1 MGKNTNRVV
10 YEQTKMHMKKPSKSM
25 KDITENL
32 REQQELT
39 EKFSELMKN
48 IKEDLREQQEQNDN
62 SYSKNKK
69 DMTKYIEAP
78 RDIQPREEIQK
89 VLGKC
94 FESRMSHKY
103 SEFEVIESRGIST
116 SSNGKVAMREGV
128 KFFIKQL
135 DHESAQAFITEV
147 IAGPLY
153 RLTLFGK
160 SPKIWLIDD
169 DQGQVYLGS
178 EFLPNFNTF
187 ADLFK
192 KAVTSSEINPK
203 NCLEE
208 QIQHK
213 FKRELQ
219 KSAGS
224 SRQFAKLLAA
234 CLIFREFDF
243 NLGNFGI
250 IEMNDPDIAEKKWAK
265 VDHGL
270 SFEYKYLNSCLYK
283 SDCLEILKFYLQD
296 RKQCKNQTLDNLVK
310 EILKELANYD
320 ELSEELDNMCRFLEE
335 SKALIEQLID
345 KQIKDLIKILGHTHY
360 NIEFTICKDTF
371 VYDNE
376 KHIFVNLNDTEQ
388 YKCVAD
394 QGNKFNQCF
403 KEMLYDQVKKAKD
416 FSSIKDNDLGGKL
429 GEVQSISHSQSLR
442 SLHFS
447 GSDFEVISISQC
459 RSMYPGSELSEV
471 QPISH
476 SQSLNSLHSSNSDF
490 EVISTSQC
498 R

>member
-1 MGKNTNRVV
+1 MGKNTNLVV
-10 YEQTKMHMKKPSKSM
+10 SEQTKMRMKKPSESM
-25 KDITENL
+25 KDVKRSL
-32 REQQELT
+32 YEQQELM
-39 EKFSELMKN
+39 EKFSELMKD
-48 IKEDLREQQEQNDN
+48 IKEDLQEQNDN
-62 SYSKNKK
+62 SYSENKK
-69 DMTKYIEAP
+69 DMTQCIEAL

-103 SEFEVIESRGIST
+103 SEFEIIESRGVST
-116 SSNGKVAMREGV
+116 SSNGEVAMREGV

-135 DHESAQAFITEV
+135 DHKSIQAFVTEV

-169 DQGQVYLGS
+169 DRGQVYLGS

-192 KAVTSSEINPK
+192 KAVTNSEINPK

-250 IEMNDPDIAEKKWAK
+250 IEINDPDIAEKKWAK

-270 SFEYKYLNSCLYK
+270 SFEYRHLDSYLSK

-296 RKQCKNQTLDNLVK
+296 RNYCKNQTLDNLVK
-310 EILKELANYD
+310 EILKELVNYN
-320 ELSEELDNMCRFLEE
+320 ELSEELDNLCKFLEE

-345 KQIKDLIKILGHTHY
+345 KQIKDLIKILGHTRY
-360 NIEFTICKDTF
+360 NIEFIICKDTF

-376 KHIFVNLNDTEQ
+376 KHIFVNPNDTEQ
-388 YKCVAD
+388 YKSVAD
-394 QGNKFNQCF
+394 QGNKYNECF
-403 KEMLYDQVKKAKD
+403 KEMLYDQVKKAKE
-416 FSSIKDNDLGGKL
+416 FSSIKDNNKAMYLGGKL
-429 GEVQSISHSQSLR
+429 GEVQS
-442 SLHFS
+442 
-447 GSDFEVISISQC
+447 
-459 RSMYPGSELSEV
+459 
-471 QPISH
+471 ISH

-490 EVISTSQC
+490 EVISRSMYPGSELGEVQPISHSQSLGSLHSSDSDFEVISTSQC